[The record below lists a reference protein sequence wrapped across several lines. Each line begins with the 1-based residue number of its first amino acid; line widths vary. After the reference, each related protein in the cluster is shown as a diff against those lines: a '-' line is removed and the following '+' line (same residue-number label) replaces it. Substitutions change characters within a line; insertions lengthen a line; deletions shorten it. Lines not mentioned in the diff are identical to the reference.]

1 MTYTEFG
8 SNNRGMIRNSVVDGI
23 KTSESSRAIHL
34 RVDIP
39 FFSIE
44 EREKFEEF
52 AKNHGLV
59 KGRFV
64 RMAVLRAME
73 QYEAKNKEPNQ
84 P

>member
-1 MTYTEFG
+1 
-8 SNNRGMIRNSVVDGI
+8 MIRNSVVNGV
-23 KTSESSRAIHL
+23 KTSESGRTIHL

-52 AKNHGLV
+52 AKNHAIV
-59 KGRFV
+59 KGRFI

-73 QYEAKNKEPNQ
+73 QYEAKNKEPIQ
-84 P
+84 E